1 MSTCL
6 VTGFHICRTLVLNDK
21 DRMLYISLLTLPAS
35 EHLCR
40 DILARLASDNLPKS
54 GFVIFLLLFGLLTC
68 SQKLTV
74 FVDIARQTFWRH
86 CSRPCCPI
94 HPL

>member
-1 MSTCL
+1 
-6 VTGFHICRTLVLNDK
+6 
-21 DRMLYISLLTLPAS
+21 MLYISLLTLPAS

-54 GFVIFLLLFGLLTC
+54 GLVIFLSLVGLLTC

-74 FVDIARQTFWRH
+74 FVDFAGQTSGDIARAPVAPYIRSEREIEVEAHRQV
-86 CSRPCCPI
+86 SE
-94 HPL
+94 